1 MVVSREDSRRRYN
14 SLGVSQPAGKPV
26 PVECGVWTEERR
38 ESGVAIDAGENL
50 AASSFAAWAGR
61 VAELCDLVAG
71 LEPLADELG
80 LPPARDAAWH
90 GALFGKLRPQV
101 AREPVLVA
109 AVCGGTNTGKSL
121 ITNTLVGAEISR
133 SLPEAARTIHPVAS
147 LPRGLAARG
156 DLAGLFPGFE
166 PVPWTSEE
174 DALDATRADV
184 LVWRE
189 DASGRQPERLV
200 ILDTPDIDGTLREN
214 WHRAELVRDA
224 ADVLVAVL
232 TQQKYNDAAVR
243 EFFVAAAA
251 AGKTVI
257 VVFNM
262 VDWPRQRERL
272 AGWLATFTAE
282 TGVAPAAVY
291 AVPHDFA
298 AAEAGRITLHALPEL
313 SPDGS
318 DVPLDERLAGSD
330 FDALKRQAMAGAMR
344 VVLDPGQGVAA
355 WLDAVAGRAG
365 EWQRSLAVLEQEAKV
380 RVELPAA
387 PREIVWQEIWG
398 WLEPR
403 RSSLDLAVSRVY
415 RAAGSGL
422 VWTARRLGLARTAAE
437 KRDDFAAVEL
447 QRLTTALSD
456 FIERLEDACRR
467 DERLASLLGPRL
479 ASPERNDWYADLTK
493 RHAALPLVSDG
504 YRGFVRSELDRFASE
519 NPGLVKFIV
528 TGLNVGAVA
537 RPVVTLSLLGAGAA
551 LVPAAGAGA
560 GAAGGL
566 SVLVHQM
573 GDYVVWAAA
582 PLVGEGAL
590 GLAFAGVRTLIE
602 RLFAG
607 WSAERSRI
615 LVDTLHDV
623 VLGDGVEELGRLAAA
638 ARRPEVARVRQLLS
652 DCGRECH
659 A

>member
-1 MVVSREDSRRRYN
+1 VYGGGRRAAIGPPLVAAIGR
-14 SLGVSQPAGKPV
+14 GRD
-26 PVECGVWTEERR
+26 EELM
-38 ESGVAIDAGENL
+38 SGVQEPSSEPEPPA
-50 AASSFAAWAGR
+50 SFAAWAGG
-61 VAELCDLVAG
+61 VAETCTLVER
-71 LEPLADELG
+71 LEPVAAELG
-80 LPPARDAAWH
+80 LPDPAASDWH
-90 GALFGKLRPQV
+90 GVLFGKLRPQV
-101 AREPVLVA
+101 DREAVLVA

-121 ITNTLVGAEISR
+121 ITNTLVDAEISR
-133 SLPEAARTIHPVAS
+133 SLPEAARTVHPVAS
-147 LPRGLAARG
+147 LPRGLAGRLDVKA
-156 DLAGLFPGFE
+156 LFPGFE
-166 PVPWTSEE
+166 PVAWTSEA
-174 DALDATRADV
+174 DALDTSRADL

-189 DASGRQPERLV
+189 DTSGRQPQRLV
-200 ILDTPDIDGTLREN
+200 VLDTPDIDGTLREN
-214 WHRAELVRDA
+214 WRRAELVRNA

-344 VVLDPGQGVAA
+344 VVLDPEQGVAA

-479 ASPERNDWYADLTK
+479 ASPERNDWYADLTR

-519 NPGLVKFIV
+519 NPGLVRFIV

>member
-1 MVVSREDSRRRYN
+1 
-14 SLGVSQPAGKPV
+14 V
-26 PVECGVWTEERR
+26 P
-38 ESGVAIDAGENL
+38 IDARATAPGGFYAE
-50 AASSFAAWAGR
+50 WAGR
-61 VAELCDLVAG
+61 VAELCDLVAV

-80 LPPARDAAWH
+80 LPPARDTPWH
-90 GALFGKLRPQV
+90 GILFGKLRPQV

-147 LPRGLAARG
+147 LPLGLAARG

-166 PVPWTSEE
+166 PVAWASEE

-189 DASGRQPERLV
+189 DPSGRQPQRLV

-243 EFFVAAAA
+243 EFFAAAAA

-291 AVPHDFA
+291 AAPHDFA
-298 AAEAGRITLHALPEL
+298 AAEGGRIAFHALPEL
-313 SPDGS
+313 SPDGR
-318 DVPLDERLAGSD
+318 DTPLAERLAGSD

-344 VVLDPGQGVAA
+344 VVLDPRQGVAG
-355 WLDAVAGRAG
+355 WLDAVAGRSA
-365 EWQRSLAVLEQEAKV
+365 EWQRSLGVLEAEGRV

-387 PREIVWQEIWG
+387 PREIVWQEIWD

-415 RAAGSGL
+415 RAAGSG
-422 VWTARRLGLARTAAE
+422 VMRTARWLGLAKSAAE
-437 KRDDFAAVEL
+437 KREDFAAVEL
-447 QRLTTALSD
+447 EALKTALTD
-456 FIERLEDACRR
+456 FTQRLEDACRR

-479 ASPERNDWYADLTK
+479 AVADRTAWYADLAR
-493 RHAALPLVSDG
+493 RHAALPLVSDD
-504 YRGFVRSELDRFASE
+504 YRSFVRGELDRFAGE

-566 SVLVHQM
+566 SVLVHQV

-582 PLVGEGAL
+582 PLVGEGAI
-590 GLAFAGVRTLIE
+590 GLAVAGVRTLIE

-615 LVDTLHDV
+615 LVETLHDV

-638 ARRPEVARVRQLLS
+638 ARRPELARVRRLLAEC
-652 DCGRECH
+652 DREC
-659 A
+659 AA